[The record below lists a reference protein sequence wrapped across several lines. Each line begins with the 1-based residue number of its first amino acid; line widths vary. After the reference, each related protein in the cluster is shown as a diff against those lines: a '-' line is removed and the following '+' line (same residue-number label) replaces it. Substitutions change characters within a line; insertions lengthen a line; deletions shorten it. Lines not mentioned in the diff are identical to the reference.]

1 MKICPL
7 MSYHKQHVSEIE
19 CKGEYCTFWNEYSNI
34 CLLREILL
42 KQSDHNCSV
51 EERIEKLEKDNRL
64 LSVGFSPLPYSHK
77 KDI

>member
-7 MSYHKQHVSEIE
+7 MSYRKQYAFGVE
-19 CKGEYCTFWNEYSNI
+19 CQGECCMFWNEYSNI

-42 KQSDHNCSV
+42 KQSDHNLSV

-64 LSVGFSPLPYSHK
+64 LSVGFSPLL
-77 KDI
+77 